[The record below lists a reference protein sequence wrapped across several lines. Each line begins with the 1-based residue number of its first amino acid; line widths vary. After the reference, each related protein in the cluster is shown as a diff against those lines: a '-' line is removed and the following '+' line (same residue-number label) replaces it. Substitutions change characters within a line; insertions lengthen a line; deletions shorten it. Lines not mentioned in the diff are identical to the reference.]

1 MTKYEIIYAD
11 PPWTYRDTAN
21 AGKRG
26 AAHKYPTL
34 TLPELKALP
43 VRDLAAENCLLAMWW
58 VPPQPREALELVD
71 AWGFRLVNMKGFTWH
86 KTTKNGLSHFG
97 MGHWT
102 RANTEDVLL
111 AVRGRPKR
119 AQANVR
125 QFVDAP
131 AGRHSEKP
139 AEVRLRLEQLM
150 GDVPRIELFAREV
163 PAGWDVWGNEVESP
177 VVLTPATWKRRGEA
191 E

>member
-1 MTKYEIIYAD
+1 MNKYELIYAD
-11 PPWTYRDTAN
+11 PPWAYRDSAD

-26 AAHKYPTL
+26 AVHKYPTL
-34 TLPELKALP
+34 SLPELKALP
-43 VRDLAAENCLLAMWW
+43 VRDLAADNCLLAMWW
-58 VPPQPREALELVD
+58 VPPQPRDALELVD

-102 RANTEDVLL
+102 RANTEDVLF

-119 AQANVR
+119 VNAGVR

-131 AGRHSEKP
+131 IGRHSAKP
-139 AEVRLRLEQLM
+139 NEVRLRLERLM
-150 GDVPRIELFAREV
+150 GGDVPRIELFAREA
-163 PAGWDVWGNEVESP
+163 PAGWDVWGNEVDSDL
-177 VVLTPATWKRRGEA
+177 VLEDGTWRRREG
-191 E
+191 